1 MFVMNVSCHMCFDS
15 SAAMQ
20 PHRPIGSPP
29 KGATKWEPVVLR
41 ASLGFTGGYQN
52 KHYSLVTETV
62 STDQGDQHFVTVKK
76 MILGFCMRAE
86 GLATEEEISGD
97 PQSWI
102 IILRQKAVEALGSAV
117 AEPNDDNY
125 HDANRMSNITCR

>member
-1 MFVMNVSCHMCFDS
+1 MQSPETSSIMFVMNVSCHMCFDS

-76 MILGFCMRAE
+76 NDTWLLHACRG
-86 GLATEEEISGD
+86 SGYRRGD
-97 PQSWI
+97 
-102 IILRQKAVEALGSAV
+102 LRRSTIM
-117 AEPNDDNY
+117 DNY
-125 HDANRMSNITCR
+125 SQTESRRGAGIRSRGAQ